1 MGILRNIARL
11 IPNGSG
17 ELPTA
22 NLQNSEHLRSY
33 KMYKLV
39 KTPYVEEIRMV
50 LWNNSVYVP
59 FDPANIDYAKFKR
72 DINDNKD
79 KLQDADG
86 NEMSAADAKAYVA
99 TLP

>member
-1 MGILRNIARL
+1 
-11 IPNGSG
+11 
-17 ELPTA
+17 
-22 NLQNSEHLRSY
+22 
-33 KMYKLV
+33 MYKLIADTQLGPAKV
-39 KTPYVEEIRMV
+39 V
-50 LWNNSVYVP
+50 LRLSDMASIP
-59 FDPANIDYAKFKR
+59 FDPANTDYAKFKR